1 MPTPQITELEFTF
14 FLARTFSHQNFWL
27 VVASVVASV
36 VDSVVARVVVVV
48 VVVVGLRF
56 RRKLV
61 YFPSSTIEL
70 VPLTR

>member
-1 MPTPQITELEFTF
+1 MATPQITELEFTF

-48 VVVVGLRF
+48 VVVAGLRF
-56 RRKLV
+56 RKLV
-61 YFPSSTIEL
+61 YTGSLTIEL
-70 VPLTR
+70 TPLTR